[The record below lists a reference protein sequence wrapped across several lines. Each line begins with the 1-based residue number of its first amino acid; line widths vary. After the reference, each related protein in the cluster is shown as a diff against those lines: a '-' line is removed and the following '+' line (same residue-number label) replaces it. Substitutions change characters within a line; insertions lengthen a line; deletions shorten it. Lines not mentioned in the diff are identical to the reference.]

1 MSITVL
7 TSAHADVYEDAFRD
21 FTACDA
27 GFFKAIHREPAAWKS
42 LAPLATSGNYSWL
55 KIRNRHKEGDN
66 LLDLAAPLPVAGLNL
81 VSFFDE
87 ISDLDSLGLYYY
99 WGFTVPGKVDDV
111 ARQLTPLI
119 QNSERFRRDGPVYV
133 RTEVKF
139 ADTGWLPLATYSNTP
154 AGLEKIERV
163 FLIEPHE
170 SVQNLVR
177 VSCSLQGAVSAEVL
191 KEIRPDIA
199 PEDYPKKIAPI
210 EFDDAQVPERVT
222 QVASKTSWAPKF
234 KRLSYTYRAKRV
246 GQPLENLSTVEMEA
260 QGGLVRVRENY
271 TTFNVQ
277 RLMLAGLVQLKSR
290 MNGTGDGRVTVTTK
304 LEMSLPDTLR
314 KGDKLSVHEIMQRQ
328 PAKADDSDSRVTILC
343 DVVEEVAAESIYST
357 LTGRAFRLSCTS
369 GKENDTS
376 NKVYLEDLGIFV
388 PLGGKS
394 EFGDWTY
401 QLIRF
406 EIER

>member
-1 MSITVL
+1 
-7 TSAHADVYEDAFRD
+7 
-21 FTACDA
+21 
-27 GFFKAIHREPAAWKS
+27 
-42 LAPLATSGNYSWL
+42 
-55 KIRNRHKEGDN
+55 
-66 LLDLAAPLPVAGLNL
+66 
-81 VSFFDE
+81 
-87 ISDLDSLGLYYY
+87 
-99 WGFTVPGKVDDV
+99 
-111 ARQLTPLI
+111 
-119 QNSERFRRDGPVYV
+119 V

-139 ADTGWLPLATYSNTP
+139 SDTGWLPLATYSNTP

-170 SVQNLVR
+170 NIKNLVR

-191 KEIRPDIA
+191 AEIRPDIA
-199 PEDYPKKIAPI
+199 PEDYPKKISPI
-210 EFDDAQVPERVT
+210 LFDDAQVPESVT
-222 QVASKTSWAPKF
+222 RAASKTSWAPKF
-234 KRLSYTYRAKRV
+234 KKLSYTYKAKRV
-246 GQPLENLSTVEMEA
+246 GQPLENLATVEMEA

-304 LEMSLPDTLR
+304 LDMSLPDKLK
-314 KGDKLSVHEIMQRQ
+314 KGEKLSVHEIMQMQ
-328 PAKADDSDSRVTILC
+328 PAKPNDSESRVTILC
-343 DVVEEVAAESIYST
+343 DVVEDIAAESVYST

-369 GKENDTS
+369 GKANDTS

-401 QLIRF
+401 QLVRF
-406 EIER
+406 AIER